1 METIVILICAIFAF
15 ILLVFLSCGAIVF
28 RIACCRN
35 GKLVSKIIS
44 SGLDRIYSE
53 HPEIADGQD
62 MLKKR
67 EKLEINIQ
75 GHDGTPL
82 TGYLISGSCHDR
94 TIICVHGY
102 HSGPMHDFGIATEKL
117 LQSGDLLLIDQRAH
131 GKSGGKYITFG
142 ILESRDCKLW
152 AQWLLKERGESHPVY
167 LDGISMGATTVLLA
181 SGLEL
186 PQNVKGII
194 ADCGFTSPKDILAD
208 VSTKIIKINPTILL
222 MSTDIFCRIFAGF
235 SLNEMSTT
243 RAMDKNRL
251 PILFA
256 HGTGDRLVPHHM
268 TQEAFD
274 ACTAQKYLVLA
285 KDAEHAMSYFTENER
300 YITAIK
306 NLFAECEKSA

>member
-1 METIVILICAIFAF
+1 MEIFLILICAILTF
-15 ILLVFLSCGAIVF
+15 ILLIFLSCGAIVF

-35 GKLVSKIIS
+35 GRLVSKLIS
-44 SGLDRIYSE
+44 SGAKEIYRA
-53 HPEIADGQD
+53 HPEIESGRER
-62 MLKKR
+62 LKAL
-67 EKLEINIQ
+67 EKQEISIM

-102 HSGPMHDFGIATEKL
+102 HSEPMHDFGIATEEL
-117 LQSGDLLLIDQRAH
+117 LESGDLLLIDQRAH

-142 ILESRDCKLW
+142 VLESRDCKLW
-152 AQWLLKERGESHPVY
+152 AQWLMKEKGAAHPVY

-181 SGLEL
+181 SALEL
-186 PQNVKGII
+186 PSNVKGII
-194 ADCGFTSPKDILAD
+194 ADCGFTSPRDILAD

-243 RAMDKNRL
+243 RAMGKNHL

-285 KDAEHAMSYFTENER
+285 KDAEHGMSYFAENER
-300 YITAIK
+300 YIEAIK
-306 NLFAECEKSA
+306 NLFIECEKSA